1 METETE
7 TETPTRT
14 DEKLAERRLVQLAR
28 HLPSA
33 ALGTLASLR
42 TATPEALQRLNEAL
56 VTAFNLLDA
65 EGDAAHAGL
74 VASAVEDV
82 EGEIARRP
90 ARPSLG
96 QAGAHVPGS
105 ATRAVMA
112 QRTATGTRATVLTAS
127 GSPVESVE
135 DLAESLTNAVRAA
148 RNDRAAGTRH
158 SFARAKWSY
167 PAERALDSRDAV
179 NNAIRIEA
187 VASPAAM
194 VASGGVCN
202 PVDVDY
208 SIPVISSD
216 ARPLKDGLPTFG
228 ATRGGVRFMQPPSLA
243 SVGAAGTTVWTA
255 ATDAAPGALTKPV
268 YVMTC
273 GTEVE
278 VFVDAIPT
286 RIKMGNMAAT
296 FYPEMAAA
304 ITQVVG
310 SAAARVAENNILSK
324 INASS
329 TTVSSGQLLGAARDL
344 LATVDQLAAGLRY
357 RQRLTRDHPLTIVFP
372 QWAIDMIRADLV
384 REMAHGQDVQ
394 DAFSLTN
401 AQVDSL
407 LAVRGLSVVWTLDGQ
422 AAGTTSGITI
432 PAQGFGAQAAGAGV
446 VDFPTRLTWNLFP
459 AGTFQVLDGGV
470 LDIGVVRDSTGDA
483 TNDFEVFHEVFE
495 GLAMRGVEA
504 LQIVSTVRAN
514 GLSAGTVSTSTY

>member
-1 METETE
+1 METEI
-7 TETPTRT
+7 ETPTRT

-96 QAGAHVPGS
+96 QAGAHVPGNT
-105 ATRAVMA
+105 TRAVMA

-167 PAERALDSRDAV
+167 PAERQLDSRDAV

-194 VASGGVCN
+194 VASGGICN

-228 ATRGGVRFMQPPSLA
+228 AKRGGVRFLQPPSLA

-268 YVMTC
+268 YTMTC
-273 GTEVE
+273 GQEVE
-278 VFVDAIPT
+278 IFVDAIPT
-286 RIKMGNMAAT
+286 RVKLGNMQAQ
-296 FYPEMAAA
+296 FY
-304 ITQVVG
+304 G
-310 SAAARVAENNILSK
+310 SP
-324 INASS
+324 
-329 TTVSSGQLLGAARDL
+329 D
-344 LATVDQLAAGLRY
+344 
-357 RQRLTRDHPLTIVFP
+357 
-372 QWAIDMIRADLV
+372 
-384 REMAHGQDVQ
+384 
-394 DAFSLTN
+394 
-401 AQVDSL
+401 
-407 LAVRGLSVVWTLDGQ
+407 
-422 AAGTTSGITI
+422 
-432 PAQGFGAQAAGAGV
+432 
-446 VDFPTRLTWNLFP
+446 
-459 AGTFQVLDGGV
+459 
-470 LDIGVVRDSTGDA
+470 
-483 TNDFEVFHEVFE
+483 
-495 GLAMRGVEA
+495 
-504 LQIVSTVRAN
+504 
-514 GLSAGTVSTSTY
+514 